1 MEADFDDDSLR
12 RMEKDP
18 EHNGGFD
25 RAIVKAFRK
34 VMQYIR
40 AAKDERDFYK
50 MRSLN
55 FEKLKGDREGQYS
68 MRLNL
73 QWRLILRFE
82 QREGGK
88 VVVVVSITDY
98 H

>member
-12 RMEKDP
+12 RLEQDRDFT
-18 EHNGGFD
+18 GGYD
-25 RAIVKAFRK
+25 AAIVKAFRK
-34 VMQYIR
+34 RMQFIR
-40 AAKDERDFYK
+40 SARDERDFYG

-55 FEKLKGDREGQYS
+55 FEKLKGDRQGQYS

-82 QREGGK
+82 QKEGGK
-88 VVVVVSITDY
+88 VVVVVAIIDY